1 MSVLGPNVQSLS
13 EQIPGILLIP
23 AGSPKDSVGFNIG
36 LNMFFTSKA
45 NSRTRVETKH
55 PWPQDIR
62 PQNSGEWSWALWKS
76 WRRYPQIFG
85 PKGHGNVTV
94 RSVSEK
100 VPPNLPKDRGDTGTH
115 ASGQLI
121 WSPIP
126 EWGTRYNVTALQA
139 LEPITPV
146 RTIFIVW
153 SLGALFRSCTTC
165 NMLGHSTAV

>member
-62 PQNSGEWSWALWKS
+62 PQNSGEWS
-76 WRRYPQIFG
+76 
-85 PKGHGNVTV
+85 
-94 RSVSEK
+94 
-100 VPPNLPKDRGDTGTH
+100 
-115 ASGQLI
+115 
-121 WSPIP
+121 
-126 EWGTRYNVTALQA
+126 
-139 LEPITPV
+139 
-146 RTIFIVW
+146 
-153 SLGALFRSCTTC
+153 
-165 NMLGHSTAV
+165 